1 MGRLNSFSHESVLIL
16 STTRISII
24 VSAVII
30 VLTILDLLM
39 TRQLLPYD
47 NATEMM
53 MFALTVAIGYGLG
66 SWILLGYTSRIS
78 KELRTKS
85 SLIKTMHLMAW
96 IVQFTLFGILSFVLY
111 NELSYGLYANNT
123 RFFTTLAYALSSIS
137 ASAIMGI
144 LSFKF
149 FRWYMISKRNFMLLF
164 FALAASTL
172 SLSISVDAGTKL
184 LMVDVIEEKSPAG
197 AVTKSQ
203 FLYEN
208 DAKYNGQIQYKV
220 VNPDTTTLFIVP
232 MSVLDLYNNLNL
244 IPITLAFIF
253 RWAGTSTLLY
263 HYYHRIGKLTL
274 MFWIAMFLP
283 LLLYLV
289 GKIPDILSLPS
300 NYPFRFYFRILFRAG
315 TIGGNV
321 IFGLAFFIL
330 GRNIVSKNVA
340 VERVKDYL
348 AISAIGITMLIALS
362 VSALQQ
368 TYGVAA
374 HSLLLLASYLFT
386 LGLYSIALSI
396 SQDSSIRQSIRKS
409 AVELDSIGTAQMEQ
423 ELKVRI
429 TKLILDN
436 QEKMTLQT
444 GISSSLTETD
454 IKEYLE
460 IVIKETGRQKSE
472 KK

>member
-1 MGRLNSFSHESVLIL
+1 LRILNSFSYDSLFIL
-16 STTRISII
+16 STRRLSII
-24 VSAVII
+24 VSTVII
-30 VLTILDLLM
+30 VLIILDLLM

-53 MFALTVAIGYGLG
+53 MFALTVLVGYGVG

-78 KELRTKS
+78 KDLRTKS
-85 SLIKTMHLMAW
+85 SLIKTMHLMVW

-111 NELSYGLYANNT
+111 NELTYGLYASNT
-123 RFFTTLAYALSSIS
+123 RFFTTLVYALSSMS

-144 LSFKF
+144 LCFKF
-149 FRWYMISKRNFMLLF
+149 FTWYMVSNRNFMVLF
-164 FALAASTL
+164 FALAAATL
-172 SLSISVDAGTKL
+172 SISISVDAGTKL
-184 LMVDVIEEKSPAG
+184 LMVYVIEEKSPGG
-197 AVTKSQ
+197 AVTKSS

-208 DAKYNGQIQYKV
+208 DEKYNGQIQYKV
-220 VNPDTTTLFIVP
+220 VNPNTTTLFIVP
-232 MSVLDLYNNLNL
+232 MSTLDLYNNLNL

-263 HYYHRIGKLTL
+263 QYYQRMGKLTL
-274 MFWIAMFLP
+274 MFWIAMSLP
-283 LLLYLV
+283 LILYLV

-300 NYPFRFYFRILFRAG
+300 SYPYRFYFRILFRAG

-321 IFGLAFFIL
+321 LFGLAFFII
-330 GRNIVSKNVA
+330 GRNIISKNVG

-368 TYGVAA
+368 TYGVGA

-423 ELKVRI
+423 ELKIRI

-436 QEKMTLQT
+436 QEKMELQT

-460 IVIKETGRQKSE
+460 LVIKETGRQRS
-472 KK
+472 KKK